1 MVIHERKKVIH
12 ERKRVIREHKKVIHD
27 HKKVIHEQKHRVQAQ
42 CGKQLREAMIS
53 DFFFVMCASALLCRC
68 LLFQ

>member
-12 ERKRVIREHKKVIHD
+12 ERKRVIREHKKVIHE
-27 HKKVIHEQKHRVQAQ
+27 HKHRVQAQ